1 MYNLLFSFSFL
12 YRLIKVLAICK
23 IQRIKLL
30 DYFLYF
36 IYIFLIEFLI
46 SSRIARLLTAA
57 SREVEWN
64 AINYV

>member
-12 YRLIKVLAICK
+12 YCLIKALAICK

-36 IYIFLIEFLI
+36 IYIFLIESLI
-46 SSRIARLLTAA
+46 SSWIARLLAAA
-57 SREVEWN
+57 SREVERN
-64 AINYV
+64 VINYV